1 MRRDPEGDL
10 KEPGRPEWAARPERG
25 RPLAIRLGVWL
36 ALTFGRA
43 AARVWLHALTLYYLA
58 VSPADRAASRQFL
71 RRALDR
77 EPGAADVYRHFHTF
91 ATTILDRIYLLNGQ
105 YGRFDV
111 RVHGR
116 EIVDAELARGQGC
129 LLIGAHIGS
138 FEIIRFVGRDAGVLR
153 VALAMYEEN
162 AGALAA
168 MLHAI
173 NPHLAMRVIALGK
186 PDSMLR
192 LDQALTDGESVGML
206 ADRTLAGDSMV
217 SLPFLGAQARFATG
231 PFRFAAALRRP
242 MVLMLG
248 LYRGGARYDVHFEEL
263 AGRGWTESGERG
275 RAAQE
280 TVERYVARLEHY
292 CRQAP
297 YNWFNFYDFWR
308 Q

>member
-1 MRRDPEGDL
+1 MRRHPAGDL
-10 KEPGRPEWAARPERG
+10 KEAGRPEWAARPERG
-25 RPLAIRLGVWL
+25 RPFAIRLGAWL
-36 ALTFGRA
+36 ALAFGRA

-71 RRALDR
+71 RRALER

-111 RVHGR
+111 RVQGR

-168 MLHAI
+168 MFHAI

-206 ADRTLAGDSMV
+206 ADRTLAGDSTV
-217 SLPFLGAQARFATG
+217 SLPFLGAPARFATG

-242 MVLMLG
+242 MVLMFG

-263 AGRGWTESGERG
+263 AGHGWTESGERG
-275 RAAQE
+275 RAVQE

-297 YNWFNFYDFWR
+297 YNWFNFYDYWR
-308 Q
+308 